1 MIGPA
6 LAPAPGGG
14 TVRTMRALL
23 LCLCLIVGAAAQ
35 DAPVAAPLA
44 VGPSASVAAWVETRI
59 IGVLRA
65 ECWRCHSVAQRKR
78 QGGFVADSLEG
89 FLAGGHDEPEV
100 LVPWEPERSALMRSL
115 RWEGDSDLNMP
126 PNRPLPPEVVAD
138 FERWIRM
145 GAPWPSGVA
154 ATAALAPPMAPAGAA
169 PSWLAMAHP
178 AMVHLPIGALLV
190 ALLLELVVIRWQ
202 TLRPAVTVVLAGALA
217 GCAAAVASGIA
228 LEESSL
234 QAAAAI
240 QRHEIAGWATV
251 LLTIMALVFSRRT
264 QQPGRSRFMA
274 FLLILL
280 AATAAAFAGH
290 LGGEMVHGFP
300 WPW

>member
-1 MIGPA
+1 
-6 LAPAPGGG
+6 
-14 TVRTMRALL
+14 
-23 LCLCLIVGAAAQ
+23 
-35 DAPVAAPLA
+35 
-44 VGPSASVAAWVETRI
+44 
-59 IGVLRA
+59 
-65 ECWRCHSVAQRKR
+65 
-78 QGGFVADSLEG
+78 
-89 FLAGGHDEPEV
+89 
-100 LVPWEPERSALMRSL
+100 
-115 RWEGDSDLNMP
+115 
-126 PNRPLPPEVVAD
+126 
-138 FERWIRM
+138 
-145 GAPWPSGVA
+145 
-154 ATAALAPPMAPAGAA
+154 
-169 PSWLAMAHP
+169 MAHP